1 MIVEMKNLWIMLNH
15 LDLLVIVFMVLV
27 AVSML
32 ALSLMFLVRNMKVKK
47 MCFYLVVALGV
58 YVSSVSCRIFSVMFP
73 LQMGLGVLLGAV
85 SIAALVLERVSK
97 GDLKMFR
104 IASIMSAVSLVAGAI
119 NAFM

>member
-1 MIVEMKNLWIMLNH
+1 MLNH

-32 ALSLMFLVRNMKVKK
+32 ALSLMFLVRKMKVKK

-97 GDLKMFR
+97 GDLKKFR